1 MKNKIIIAAVV
12 GLLIV
17 VSAVVLLK
25 DKDNEPDEAQE
36 TPTASVE
43 AQATKSVSNSSFTT
57 LQEAYKSNKSLRCT
71 LDASFQKFTF
81 YFKDGNMRYESSI
94 TSGSMKVETGQI
106 IKKDVAYTWTNMSS
120 DIITTTDPK
129 TIEFSR
135 NTIFQL
141 DTLIS
146 QPRGNTN
153 LVCVETNVS
162 NSLFDKPKN

>member
-36 TPTASVE
+36 TPTASAE
-43 AQATKSVSNSSFTT
+43 ALSTMSVGTTEFATLRS
-57 LQEAYKSNKSLRCT
+57 AYESGKSLKCNIDT
-71 LDASFQKFTF
+71 STQKFTF
-81 YFKDGNMRYESSI
+81 YFKDGNIRS
-94 TSGSMKVETGQI
+94 ETLLTAGATKIEGGQI
-106 IKKDVAYTWTNMSS
+106 IKKDVAYAWTNISS
-120 DIITTTDPK
+120 DISVITDPK

-135 NTIFQL
+135 NAAFQL
-141 DTLIS
+141 DTLINNF
-146 QPRGNTN
+146 GNSVKLSCIQTSI
-153 LVCVETNVS
+153 S